1 MEGYWTKYGFTEKP
15 KTLEEALR
23 LLELMEKEKE
33 KEGSGPVRQNGGY
46 KKRKHTKKQKRRSN
60 SSTRRR

>member
-1 MEGYWTKYGFTEKP
+1 MEILRSREGFTEKP
-15 KTLEEALR
+15 KTLEEALS

-46 KKRKHTKKQKRRSN
+46 KKRKHTKKQKRRSK